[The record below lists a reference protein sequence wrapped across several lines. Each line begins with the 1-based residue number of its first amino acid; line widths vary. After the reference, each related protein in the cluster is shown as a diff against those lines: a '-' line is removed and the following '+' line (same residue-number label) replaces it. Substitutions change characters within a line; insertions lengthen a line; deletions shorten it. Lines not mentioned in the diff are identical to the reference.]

1 MPHLIIFSTLF
12 LCALVV
18 SCVLTSCQP
27 LIQPFRPEE
36 RTVSEV
42 PFLVRDAGGIVV
54 RIIDGLPEGAE
65 PALVESLINGLQK
78 LDIPAT
84 TLDTGVNRRSLLLD
98 GYATVSPIDAT
109 RMKVKIDW
117 IVSLEGRVVARPQTT
132 VEVRAD
138 AWGGAGVQP
147 YALLGER
154 SVEAIA
160 AVVQDPTAVAAS
172 GPTPSERHLVVLPI
186 SGAPGNGGAE
196 LLRAMTTTL
205 RAARLPVVKDVDDQA
220 LVIAGSV
227 HVAPPEGG
235 RQKVEI
241 VWLVRDPSGREIA
254 KLAQN
259 NMVPAGQLD
268 GDWSGIA
275 PLITEAALPG
285 LVDVLRQAPSR
296 AEVPA
301 APRSGG

>member
-1 MPHLIIFSTLF
+1 MPHLIIFSALL
-12 LCALVV
+12 LCALMV
-18 SCVLTSCQP
+18 SCVLTACQP

-36 RTVSEV
+36 KSVSEV

-54 RIIDGLPEGAE
+54 RVIDGLPEDAE
-65 PALVESLINGLQK
+65 PALVESLINGLGK

-84 TLDTGVNRRSLLLD
+84 TLDNGVNRRSLMLD
-98 GYATVSPIDAT
+98 GYATATPIDAT
-109 RMKVKIDW
+109 RLKVKIDW
-117 IVSLEGRVVARPQTT
+117 IVSQEGRVVARPQTT
-132 VEVRAD
+132 AEVLAS
-138 AWGGAGVQP
+138 AWGGVGPQP
-147 YALLGER
+147 YAMLGER
-154 SVEAIA
+154 AVDAIA
-160 AVVQDPTAVAAS
+160 AVVQDPTAVAAA
-172 GPTPSERHLVVLPI
+172 GPDRVERHLVVAPI

-196 LLRAMTTTL
+196 LFRAMTTTL
-205 RAARLPVVKDVDDQA
+205 RAARLPVAKEVDDQA

-227 HVAPPEGG
+227 QVSPPEGG

-285 LVDVLRQAPSR
+285 LIDVLRQAPSR
-296 AEVPA
+296 AEVPS
-301 APRSGG
+301 APRTGG